1 MSNIKDANLKK
12 LRQILKERSIDY
24 FILPNNDEF
33 FSEYLPGS
41 EKSIEFLTGFSGSN
55 AVIIVGQKQCW
66 FFTDGRY
73 ILQARE
79 QLNLEEYQIH
89 NIGQE
94 SLFSWLSSNLTKNQF
109 LAINGKNH
117 DIAFVNKVIAIS
129 EQNQAR
135 LAIFEEDFFDQI
147 WLKRPKKPNSKV
159 YFHDLKFSGED
170 SIKKRTKITAVLD
183 EDTVLLT
190 SSASIAWLLNIRA
203 SDIEY
208 TPFLLAYGI
217 LYKNNQVELFCDPK
231 RIDDLNAKK
240 LSKVNFI
247 HPKYLVSKI
256 SALKS
261 KVKNI
266 QIDPSSTN
274 CWIYS
279 LLKSHDLNLI
289 SKQDP
294 CLLSKAVKNET
305 EIKAAIKA
313 HYLDGLAVTRFLF
326 WLENSL
332 KKGIVLDEIK
342 AEEKLL
348 EFRKANQEFLYPSF
362 ASISSFASNS
372 AIIHYKATKKTNKK
386 ITGNSLY
393 LIDSGGQY
401 FYGTT
406 DITRT
411 IAVGNPTSEMKNDF
425 TRVLK
430 GHINIARAKFPV
442 GTTGNQ
448 LDPLARFHLWQDSK
462 DYDHGT
468 GHGVGSFLSV
478 HEGPVSISKRAQMQP
493 LLPGMILSNEP
504 GYYKEGEYGIR
515 IENLILVQKSP
526 KNSNF
531 LDFKTLTLAPIDK
544 NLIDFKMLTYPEK
557 KWLYDYH
564 QEIYDNLANK
574 LNQSERKWLKDVVS
588 AYIC

>member
-1 MSNIKDANLKK
+1 MGNINDANLKK
-12 LRQILKERSIDY
+12 LRQILKKHSIDY
-24 FILPNNDEF
+24 LILPNNDEF
-33 FSEYLPGS
+33 FSEYLPQS
-41 EKSIEFLTGFSGSN
+41 EKRIEFLTGFNGSN
-55 AVIIVGQKQCW
+55 AVIIVGQKQCQ

-73 ILQARE
+73 ILQAKE
-79 QLNLEEYQIH
+79 QLNLDEYKIH
-89 NIGQE
+89 NITEE
-94 SLFSWLSSNLTKNQF
+94 SLFSWLRNNLTKNQL
-109 LAINGKNH
+109 LAISSKNH
-117 DIAFVNKVIAIS
+117 DISFVNNIIAITD
-129 EQNQAR
+129 QNNSD
-135 LAIFEEDFFDQI
+135 LLITEEDFINQI
-147 WLKRPKKPNSKV
+147 WLKRPKNPNSKV
-159 YFHDLKFSGED
+159 YFHDLKYSGKD
-170 SIKKRTKITAVLD
+170 SIAKRKEITANLS
-183 EDTVLLT
+183 EDATLLT
-190 SSASIAWLLNIRA
+190 SPASIAWLLNIRA

-231 RIDDLNAKK
+231 RIDDLNSKK
-240 LSKVNFI
+240 LKKVNFT

-256 SALKS
+256 AALKS

-274 CWIYS
+274 CWIYN
-279 LLKSHDLNLI
+279 LLKSNDLNLI

-305 EIKAAIKA
+305 EIKSAIKA
-313 HYLDGLAVTRFLF
+313 HYLDGLAVTRFLS
-326 WLENSL
+326 WLENTL
-332 KKGIVLDEIK
+332 KKGVVVDEIK
-342 AEEKLL
+342 AEEKLS
-348 EFRKANQEFLYPSF
+348 EFRKANKEFLYPSF
-362 ASISSFASNS
+362 ASISSFASNG

-411 IAVGNPTSEMKNDF
+411 IAIGNPTSEMKNDF

-430 GHINIARAKFPV
+430 GHINIARAKFPA

-478 HEGPVSISKRAQMQP
+478 HEGPISISKRAQTQP

-515 IENLILVQKSP
+515 IENLILVQQSSENK
-526 KNSNF
+526 KF
-531 LDFKTLTLAPIDK
+531 LYFKTLTLAPIDNRLI
-544 NLIDFKMLTYPEK
+544 NLKMLTYPEK
-557 KWLYDYH
+557 KWLHNYH
-564 QEIYDNLANK
+564 QEIYDNLADE
-574 LNQSERKWLKDVVS
+574 LSQSEKTWLRDIVNTYKK
-588 AYIC
+588 